1 MPPVKAVKTGK
12 LSEKLV
18 RERVKPLFYTRM
30 RLGEFDPPG
39 MNPYLQYNMSLVQS
53 EAHRQLA
60 VKAAMQTFVLLKNEN
75 RLLPIRKHFNKIAVS
90 LNTLEYTFKLNKKI
104 LTNTCNVVDI

>member
-1 MPPVKAVKTGK
+1 VETGR
-12 LSEKLV
+12 LSQKLV

-53 EAHRQLA
+53 EAHRLLA
-60 VKAAMQTFVLLKNEN
+60 LKAAMQSFVLLKNEN
-75 RLLPIRKHFNKIAVS
+75 RLLPIRKHFNKMAVS
-90 LNTLEYTFKLNKKI
+90 LIIHLLYIRKKQF
-104 LTNTCNVVDI
+104 LYNVCTIMLSKIFFS